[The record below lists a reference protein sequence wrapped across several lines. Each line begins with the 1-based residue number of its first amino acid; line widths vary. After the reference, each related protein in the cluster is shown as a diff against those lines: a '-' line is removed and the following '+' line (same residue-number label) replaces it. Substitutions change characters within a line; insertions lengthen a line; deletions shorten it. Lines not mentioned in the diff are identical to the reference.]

1 VVNRWEG
8 NSIRM
13 NREKIMKIG
22 KRVHLDFDFLDNHII
37 NKLLNTE
44 EKISMYFIKYVNEY
58 PNNHKYKKLIF
69 DECDTILSEIDTNIN
84 KLT

>member
-1 VVNRWEG
+1 
-8 NSIRM
+8 M

-58 PNNHKYKKLIF
+58 NNKHKYKKLIF
-69 DECDTILSEIDTNIN
+69 DECDNILVEIDTNIN